1 MAYAN
6 GKQALQHVDLT
17 LEAPSLIGLLGPNG
31 AGKSTLMKLLVSAL
45 VPTGGDI
52 LIDAA
57 IDQSTTG
64 QLVQDFVLTNL
75 HDLRIWGDD
84 KSSTVNI
91 NGMVLY
97 SPDSA
102 SRNVV
107 VKLNGAK
114 AVADGGKISVS
125 PSKAI
130 SGFVIRNK

>member
-1 MAYAN
+1 MAV
-6 GKQALQHVDLT
+6 ALST
-17 LEAPSLIGLLGPNG
+17 LVEEADRYLSSSKIADYCPNG
-31 AGKSTLMKLLVSAL
+31 LQVEGRARISRIVSGVTASRA
-45 VPTGGDI
+45 

-64 QLVQDFVLTNL
+64 QLGQDFVLTNL